1 MSLTADETPLAWP
14 PTVDILDLRTCT
26 SCTIQV
32 LAPNPGTL
40 QILSRRQGTGHGD
53 GVNIEEA
60 NDVGADY
67 RGQRYSI
74 DEAVLHVPG
83 LHVFPGQDKPY
94 PAEYHIHMK
103 TFTAPIR
110 ALTVVFG
117 VSHHDESISSPGQ
130 DYFAATSA
138 QLNPA
143 TVGQN
148 PTLATLFTPGVNMI
162 QYQGPDLRGRTAPQP
177 DVLDPSVK
185 NERQFLLMLQPLR
198 IRASDLERIPRE
210 GSLST
215 NPVDLPEVGIS
226 PTKTVLRNRI
236 IGYTVLATPGV
247 PTGLKGPTQSDPS
260 ANPVE
265 LECRPLKVVAG
276 KDYIIHDANA
286 ASSSVKSGLGSKN
299 PSTAAS
305 VVEQPQPQ
313 PLDIMI
319 HCITVLFCTM
329 FVMQFFYAVPYRFCF
344 QIESPEFRGTLWL
357 GVFLSIPIMVSIM
370 ALSYGAGS
378 ES

>member
-14 PTVDILDLRTCT
+14 PTVDISELRTCT
-26 SCTIQV
+26 SCAIQV
-32 LAPNPGTL
+32 MAPNPGTL

-117 VSHHDESISSPGQ
+117 VSHHNDSASSPGQ
-130 DYFAATSA
+130 DYFAAAAA

-143 TVGQN
+143 TVSQN
-148 PTLATLFTPGVNMI
+148 PTLATLFTPGINMI
-162 QYQGPDLRGRTAPQP
+162 QYQGPDLRGRTASQP
-177 DVLDPSVK
+177 EVLDPSVK

-215 NPVDLPEVGIS
+215 NPVDLPDVGVS
-226 PTKTVLRNRI
+226 PQKTVLRNRM
-236 IGYTVLATPGV
+236 IGYAVLATPGV
-247 PTGLKGPTQSDPS
+247 PTGLKGPAQSDSS

-276 KDYIIHDANA
+276 KDYIIHDAN
-286 ASSSVKSGLGSKN
+286 SSSVKSGLGATN
-299 PSTAAS
+299 PSTASA
-305 VVEQPQPQ
+305 VDQPQPPQPQ

-319 HCITVLFCTM
+319 HCITVIFCTM
-329 FVMQFFYAVPYRFCF
+329 LVMQFFYTVPFRFCF
-344 QIESPEFRGTLWL
+344 QPESPEFRGTLWI
-357 GVFLSIPIMVSIM
+357 GVFLSLPIMVGIM
-370 ALSYGAGS
+370 VLSYGAQS
-378 ES
+378 T